1 LGVVGRRRRFIQ
13 SRRGSMVVK
22 GGEGSCLFG
31 GSGGGGGGGGRNPI
45 PLRRNLP
52 FFVFS
57 DTTEG
62 PRAPAVRPGRVS
74 VTPFALFTNSG
85 CGRVSEWE
93 KGRGAE
99 RLRERKEKERKK
111 REERESGREH
121 R

>member
-1 LGVVGRRRRFIQ
+1 MRWWWWWWRRR
-13 SRRGSMVVK
+13 K
-22 GGEGSCLFG
+22 EKEEEDLFVL
-31 GSGGGGGGGGRNPI
+31 N
-45 PLRRNLP
+45 
-52 FFVFS
+52 
-57 DTTEG
+57 DTIEG